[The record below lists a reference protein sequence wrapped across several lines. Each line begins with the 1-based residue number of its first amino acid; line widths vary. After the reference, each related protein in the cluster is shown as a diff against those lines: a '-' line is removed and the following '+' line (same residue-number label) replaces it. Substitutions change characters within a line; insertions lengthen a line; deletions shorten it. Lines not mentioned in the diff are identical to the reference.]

1 MEFATDVIIL
11 FLSSANYDLFI
22 YLFIHSFIYL
32 FVYLFIYLLAAGFG
46 CEIRYVGTTELTN
59 IPYISANVTGTIN
72 FSIKNSLRSGCQF
85 PGREQIS
92 NLKRPLL

>member
-22 YLFIHSFIYL
+22 YLFI
-32 FVYLFIYLLAAGFG
+32 YLLAAGFG
-46 CEIRYVGTTELTN
+46 CEIRYVDTTELTN
-59 IPYISANVTGTIN
+59 IPYISAKVTGTIN

-92 NLKRPLL
+92 NLKWPLLW

>member
-22 YLFIHSFIYL
+22 YLFI
-32 FVYLFIYLLAAGFG
+32 YLLAAGFG
-46 CEIRYVGTTELTN
+46 CEIRYVGTTELAN
-59 IPYISANVTGTIN
+59 IPYISARVTGTIN

>member
-22 YLFIHSFIYL
+22 YLFI
-32 FVYLFIYLLAAGFG
+32 YLLAAGFG
-46 CEIRYVGTTELTN
+46 CVIRYVDTTELTN
-59 IPYISANVTGTIN
+59 IPYISAKVTGTIN